1 MSQEAFDFL
10 FTLTAQLKNKPVSI
24 YQKQF
29 ERVFRALSRNM
40 IDRQDY
46 KYLCNQLFTML
57 PHYLSETKSL
67 KHRIN
72 RKCDG
77 SDVRS
82 CGEFALEIYDG
93 VQREK
98 TIIHAWI
105 NHMIKA
111 GHMTKCD
118 LKDNGMD
125 NTGCV
130 QYTRNNVNSNPDFIL
145 DIEECLMFPKKMK
158 LEVKINTW
166 GLAKATFKV
175 HNLEEYLKQDAS
187 LLMIWLD
194 RPDSYWTII
203 TPAQIS
209 ALLTLPKE
217 PRREMGGMCE
227 CVQIL
232 EQDYPKYLSKLE
244 TLTLHL

>member
-1 MSQEAFDFL
+1 MSQAFDVL
-10 FTLTAQLKNKPVSI
+10 FTTTAQLKNKSTSV
-24 YQKQF
+24 YQQQF
-29 ERVFRALSRNM
+29 DRIFRALSRNL

-46 KYLCNQLFTML
+46 RYLCNQLFTML
-57 PHYLSETKSL
+57 PHFLPETKSL

-77 SDVRS
+77 SDVRT

-98 TIIHAWI
+98 TIINAWI
-105 NHMIKA
+105 DHMIKS
-111 GHMTKCD
+111 GHMTKCG
-118 LKDNGMD
+118 LQDNGMD

-130 QYTRNNVNSNPDFIL
+130 QYERTNVNSNPDFIL
-145 DIEECLMFPKKMK
+145 DIEECPMFPQKMK

-166 GLAKATFKV
+166 GTAKATFKV
-175 HNLEEYLKQDAS
+175 HNLEEYLKQNAS
-187 LLMIWLD
+187 LLMIWLEQ
-194 RPDSYWTII
+194 PESSWTII
-203 TPAQIS
+203 TPEQIKQ
-209 ALLTLPKE
+209 LLTLPKE

-232 EQDYPKYLSKLE
+232 EQDYPKYFNKLE
-244 TLTLHL
+244 TLSLRL

>member
-1 MSQEAFDFL
+1 MSQAFDIL
-10 FTLTAQLKNKPVSI
+10 FTTTSQLKKCPTAT
-24 YQKQF
+24 YQQQF
-29 ERVFRALSRNM
+29 ERIFRALSRNL

-46 KYLCNQLFTML
+46 KYLCDQLYGML
-57 PHYLSETKSL
+57 PHYLHETKSL
-67 KHRIN
+67 KNRIN

-98 TIIHAWI
+98 TIIKTWI
-105 NHMIKA
+105 DLMLA
-111 GHMTKCD
+111 SGRMGKCEI
-118 LKDNGMD
+118 KDNGMD

-130 QYTRNNVNSNPDFIL
+130 QYERSNVNSNPDFIL
-145 DIEECLMFPKKMK
+145 DIEECSLFTQKVK

-175 HNLEEYLKQDAS
+175 HNLEHYVKENAS

-194 RPDSYWTII
+194 HPESHWTVI
-203 TPAQIS
+203 TTDQIKG
-209 ALLTLPKE
+209 LLTLPKE
-217 PRREMGGMCE
+217 HRREMGGMCE

-244 TLTLHL
+244 TITMRL